1 MISKQF
7 RWHYEIWTIH
17 KKCVRKI
24 KMSLSKKF
32 WKESFSEILF
42 FSIYIKFLISKSKI
56 LIWRKIFVTR
66 LWLTMPYLL
75 LFKPLAHI
83 ATVANMNLTFKN
95 LHMNHSSQSH
105 GLCLIKYANETLQNL
120 SYFMYY
126 ENPKLHFCYSFIL
139 Y

>member
-1 MISKQF
+1 
-7 RWHYEIWTIH
+7 
-17 KKCVRKI
+17 
-24 KMSLSKKF
+24 
-32 WKESFSEILF
+32 
-42 FSIYIKFLISKSKI
+42 
-56 LIWRKIFVTR
+56 
-66 LWLTMPYLL
+66 MPYLL

-105 GLCLIKYANETLQNL
+105 GLCLVKYANETLQNL

-139 Y
+139 YYVVYFFPVMNDIKSKNKASIRKSNMK

>member
-1 MISKQF
+1 MALWNLNHTQSALEKWKSKSPCQ
-7 RWHYEIWTIH
+7 
-17 KKCVRKI
+17 KN
-24 KMSLSKKF
+24 
-32 WKESFSEILF
+32 SEKNHFQRFFF

-56 LIWRKIFVTR
+56 LIWRKMFVKR

-75 LFKPLAHI
+75 LFEPLAHI

-95 LHMNHSSQSH
+95 LHMNHSSQWH
-105 GLCLIKYANETLQNL
+105 GLCLVKYANETLQNL